1 MVNSDIQLEVQNRQ
15 RKWPLNVDLV
25 REIGTWVAEAL
36 FENQSAE
43 ISVQFLPSTRM
54 AQVNQDFLQH
64 EGATDVIT
72 FDLSE
77 DAMPDYLIGEILV
90 CPEVAAKQSSEFGT
104 QWHEEAIRYVI
115 HGLLHLKGFDD
126 LEPEKRKVMKRHE
139 NKWMTKAAGQF
150 DLDDLLRR

>member
-1 MVNSDIQLEVQNRQ
+1 
-15 RKWPLNVDLV
+15 
-25 REIGTWVAEAL
+25 
-36 FENQSAE
+36 
-43 ISVQFLPSTRM
+43 M

-77 DAMPDYLIGEILV
+77 DAMPDYLVGEILV

-104 QWHEEAIRYVI
+104 QWHQEAIRYVI

-150 DLDDLLRR
+150 DLDDLIRR